1 MADSR
6 INHKIKI
13 KKKTPNPKPDCYP
26 NPKQPITEP

>member
-13 KKKTPNPKPDCYP
+13 KKKINPKPDCYP
-26 NPKQPITEP
+26 NPKQTITEP